1 MSNKIKN
8 LFYSKQSISNEDIE
22 KVVETLNSTF
32 LTQGPMVPEFEK
44 KFADY
49 SGAKYGVA
57 TNSATSALH
66 VACMALDLGKGDWL
80 WTSPNSFV
88 ASANCGIYCGANVDF
103 VDIDPKTYN
112 ISVNALEEKLKKA
125 ETEGRLPKIVIPVHY
140 AGQSSE
146 MEKIFALSIK
156 YGFKIIEDASHAA
169 GAEYKEKKVGC
180 CEYSHIAVFSFH
192 PIKIITT
199 IEGGMALTNDEN
211 LAERLKRHKSHGIT
225 SDNRFMEPRKN
236 DEIWNYQQITLGYN
250 YRMTDV
256 QAALGI
262 SQLNRIDSFVSS
274 RRNIAKFYDESL
286 SSTGYILPFQNG
298 NTKSS
303 YHLYPIRVNIEKC
316 KKKQKDIYDY
326 LEEANI
332 FANLHYIPIY
342 RQPFFEKLGFKEGY
356 CPESEAFHRE
366 TISIPVY
373 PDLKKEDQER
383 VISVLTEALI

>member
-1 MSNKIKN
+1 MNNKIKN

-88 ASANCGIYCGANVDF
+88 ASANCGIYCGASVDF

-146 MEKIFALSIK
+146 MEKIFALSVK

-211 LAERLKRHKSHGIT
+211 LAEQLKRHKSHGIT

-286 SSTGYILPFQNG
+286 SSTGYILPFQNE

-373 PDLKKEDQER
+373 PDLKREDQER

>member
-146 MEKIFALSIK
+146 MEKIFALSVK

>member
-1 MSNKIKN
+1 MNNKTKG
-8 LFYSKQSISNEDIE
+8 LPYSTQSISSEDIK

-32 LTQGPMVPEFEK
+32 LTQGPMVPKFEK
-44 KFADY
+44 NFADY

-66 VACMALDLGKGDWL
+66 IACMALDLGKGDWL

-103 VDIDPKTYN
+103 VDIDSKTYN
-112 ISVNALEEKLKKA
+112 ISAEALEEKLKKA
-125 ETEGRLPKIVIPVHY
+125 EIEGKLPKIVIPVHY

-146 MEKIFALSIK
+146 MKKIFDLSIK

-169 GAEYKEKKVGC
+169 GAEYKKKKIGC
-180 CEYSHIAVFSFH
+180 CDYSHIAVFSFH

-199 IEGGMALTNDEN
+199 TEGGMALTKDED
-211 LAERLKRHKSHGIT
+211 LAERLRRHRSHGIV
-225 SDNRFMEPRKN
+225 SDPSFMIPRRN
-236 DEIWNYQQITLGYN
+236 DEIWNYQQVTLGYN

-262 SQLNRIDSFVSS
+262 SQLNRIDNFVSK
-274 RRNIAKFYDESL
+274 RRDIAKFYDQSL
-286 SSTGYILPFQNG
+286 STTEYILPFQNE

-303 YHLYPIRVNIEKC
+303 YHLYPIRVNFEKS
-316 KKKQKDIYDY
+316 KKKQKNIFDH
-326 LEEANI
+326 LKKANI

-373 PDLKKEDQER
+373 PDLKREDQKK
-383 VISVLTEALI
+383 VISALTDALI

>member
-373 PDLKKEDQER
+373 PDLKREDQER

>member
-1 MSNKIKN
+1 MNNKIKN

-88 ASANCGIYCGANVDF
+88 ASANCGIYCGASVDF

-146 MEKIFALSIK
+146 MEKIFALSVK

-286 SSTGYILPFQNG
+286 SSTGYILPFQNE

-373 PDLKKEDQER
+373 PDLKREDQER

>member
-1 MSNKIKN
+1 
-8 LFYSKQSISNEDIE
+8 
-22 KVVETLNSTF
+22 
-32 LTQGPMVPEFEK
+32 MVPEFEK